1 MLVGDAGVCRRD
13 DDLFDDRFLEG
24 LRAGLTGLHDVVPF
38 RSSDAAQMD
47 CLLCQV
53 SVWEAGA
60 ATIMLLRGSE
70 GKVGSSVGIGG
81 GKGRV

>member
-24 LRAGLTGLHDVVPF
+24 QRAGLTGLHDVVPF

-53 SVWEAGA
+53 RLLCQSTE
-60 ATIMLLRGSE
+60 TIVIT
-70 GKVGSSVGIGG
+70 GK
-81 GKGRV
+81 K